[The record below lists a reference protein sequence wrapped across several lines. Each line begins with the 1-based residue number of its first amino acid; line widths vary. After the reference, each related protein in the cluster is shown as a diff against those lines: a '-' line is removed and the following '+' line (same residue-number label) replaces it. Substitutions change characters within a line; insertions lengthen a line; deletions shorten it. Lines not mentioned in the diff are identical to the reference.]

1 MAKAGKILLVDDSEL
16 VRNRVQTRLR
26 SEGYEV
32 VTTGEASRIGS
43 QIANC
48 DLVLLDYHMPGISG
62 REALH
67 AVKQAGAAAGATP
80 AYFLYTS
87 DKTVSLKHR
96 ELGFDGSIINKGDD
110 ASLVQQL
117 QVALRLTRLNILRLS
132 CRPR

>member
-1 MAKAGKILLVDDSEL
+1 MAKAGKILLIDDSEL
-16 VRNRVQTRLR
+16 VRTRVQTRLR
-26 SEGYEV
+26 REGYEV
-32 VTTGEASRIGS
+32 ITTSEAGRIGH

-67 AVKQAGAAAGATP
+67 AVKQAAAAAGATP
-80 AYFLYTS
+80 ACFLYTS

-96 ELGFDGSIINKGDD
+96 ELGFDGSVINKGDD
-110 ASLVQQL
+110 ESLVQQL
-117 QVALRLTRLNILRLS
+117 QVALRLTRLKILRLS